1 MTLDS
6 HPQERCRRLTVF
18 AEAFVSPPKVMTS
31 VQCTATCKQLPPT
44 SPWGIK
50 RIRLHTKHPLNTHL
64 ELTVTAERFKML
76 LLGLTGS
83 IATGKSTVSNL
94 LRSPPYNLPIIDADV
109 LARQV
114 VEPGTPGYTAI
125 VKIFGP
131 TTPDL
136 LLPASD
142 ALSGGREDGPHGK
155 GRPLNRPALG
165 RRVFGEGADKL
176 AERKKLNGIVHPQVR
191 KALWRALAY
200 YYITGHW
207 AVVLDIPL
215 LFESGWE
222 ALCGAVVV
230 VAVSDPKIQMDR
242 LRARD
247 SHLTAED
254 AQNRV
259 QSQGDVRDKARRA
272 EARGKGWGAVVW
284 NDGDREEL
292 SKELQKV
299 MTELGAGTP
308 GWWAKICWLCPPV
321 GLMSAGWCYW
331 KSRGM
336 QKSWEKE
343 VQRERAKL

>member
-1 MTLDS
+1 
-6 HPQERCRRLTVF
+6 
-18 AEAFVSPPKVMTS
+18 
-31 VQCTATCKQLPPT
+31 
-44 SPWGIK
+44 
-50 RIRLHTKHPLNTHL
+50 
-64 ELTVTAERFKML
+64 ML

-83 IATGKSTVSNL
+83 IATGKSTVSNI
-94 LRSPPYNLPIIDADV
+94 LRSPPYNLPIVDADV

-114 VEPGTPGYTAI
+114 VEPGTPGYAAI
-125 VKIFGP
+125 VKNFGP

-142 ALSGGREDGPHGK
+142 PLCKGREDGPNGK

-165 RRVFGEGADKL
+165 RQVFGDGEEQFKR
-176 AERKKLNGIVHPQVR
+176 RKVLNGIVHPEVR
-191 KALWRALAY
+191 KALWRALFY
-200 YYITGHW
+200 YYIMGYW

-222 ALCGAVVV
+222 ALCGAVLV
-230 VAVSDPKIQMDR
+230 VAVTDPKIQMQR
-242 LRARD
+242 LLARD
-247 SHLTAED
+247 AFLTPED

-259 QSQGDVRDKARRA
+259 HSQGDVREKARRA

-292 SKELQKV
+292 GREVAKKMKEIGD
-299 MTELGAGTP
+299 TCP

-336 QKSWEKE
+336 QNRWEEQVKNE
-343 VQRERAKL
+343 KAKL